1 LRRTFRSYNTASDD
15 IHQQG
20 ISMAF
25 SAGKL
30 GLLPWVVAISVVG
43 CGKLESGAELGKG
56 GSVVTGSAGPSAAK
70 NAAKELLT
78 CDAPVAVVSLVEN
91 RGGYV
96 GIGRSGLPESPLPL
110 VRVLMQQSGCF
121 RIVDRNSGLEQTI
134 NEQALK
140 EKGVLRADEAGNVK
154 KGRGIVAQ
162 YSVVPSLTFSEQDAG
177 RNIGGV
183 LSAVGLDKVAG
194 FASQVKFKEAQVV
207 LLLTDNETTEQ
218 LSSATGAA
226 RTTDLGIG
234 GLGFGKAGGAGGLG
248 WSNTNEG
255 KVIAA
260 AFLDAHNNLVT
271 QARTLAAKTLPEAVA
286 THQKSK

>member
-1 LRRTFRSYNTASDD
+1 MH
-15 IHQQG
+15 HQTWLKTVG
-20 ISMAF
+20 
-25 SAGKL
+25 
-30 GLLPWVVAISVVG
+30 VAACALALAA
-43 CGKLESGAELGKG
+43 CGKQEAGTALGKG
-56 GSVVTGSAGPSAAK
+56 GSVITGSGGTAGAQ
-70 NAAKELLT
+70 NASKDLQQCAE
-78 CDAPVAVVSLVEN
+78 PVAVVSLVEN
-91 RGGYV
+91 RGGYI
-96 GIGRSGLPESPLPL
+96 GIGRGGLPESPLPL

-134 NEQALK
+134 KEQELK
-140 EKGVLRADEAGNVK
+140 DSGVLRKDSAGDVK

-162 YSVVPSLTFSEQDAG
+162 YTVVPSLTFSEQDAG

-194 FASQVKFKEAQVV
+194 AAAQVKFKEAQVV

-234 GLGFGKAGGAGGLG
+234 GLAIGKAGGAGGLG

-271 QARTLAAKTLPEAVA
+271 QVRTLAAKQLPEPVAVKKK
-286 THQKSK
+286 Q

>member
-1 LRRTFRSYNTASDD
+1 MFFASLTSRKLS
-15 IHQQG
+15 I
-20 ISMAF
+20 ISIACF
-25 SAGKL
+25 L
-30 GLLPWVVAISVVG
+30 GLVA
-43 CGKLESGAELGKG
+43 CGKQEAGTELGKG
-56 GSVVTGSAGPSAAK
+56 GSVVTGSAGPDGAK
-70 NAAKELLT
+70 NAARELLT

-91 RGGYV
+91 KGGYV
-96 GIGRSGLPESPLPL
+96 GIGRGGLPESPLPL

-134 NEQALK
+134 NEQILK
-140 EKGVLRADEAGNVK
+140 DKGVLRSDEAGNVK

-162 YSVVPSLTFSEQDAG
+162 YTVVPSLTFSEQDAG
-177 RNIGGV
+177 RNLGGV

-194 FASQVKFKEAQVV
+194 LASQVKFKEAQVV

-218 LSSATGAA
+218 LSSSTGSA
-226 RTTDLGIG
+226 RTADLGIG
-234 GLGFGKAGGAGGLG
+234 GLAIGKTGGAAGLG

-271 QARTLAAKTLPEAVA
+271 QARNLAAKALPEAVA
-286 THQKSK
+286 VKKKEK

>member
-1 LRRTFRSYNTASDD
+1 MAHLNLS
-15 IHQQG
+15 
-20 ISMAF
+20 ISALALACVM
-25 SAGKL
+25 
-30 GLLPWVVAISVVG
+30 GLVG
-43 CGKLESGAELGKG
+43 CGKQEAGTELGKG
-56 GSVVTGSAGPSAAK
+56 GSVVTGSAGTAGAK
-70 NAAKELLT
+70 DAAKELLT

-91 RGGYV
+91 KGGYV
-96 GIGRSGLPESPLPL
+96 GIGRGGLPESPLPL

-134 NEQALK
+134 NEQVLK
-140 EKGVLRADEAGNVK
+140 DKGVLRSDEAGNVK

-162 YSVVPSLTFSEQDAG
+162 YTVVPSLTFSEQDAG

-183 LSAVGLDKVAG
+183 LSAFGLDKVAG
-194 FASQVKFKEAQVV
+194 LASQVKFKEAQVV

-218 LSSATGAA
+218 LSSSTGSA
-226 RTTDLGIG
+226 RTADLGIG
-234 GLGFGKAGGAGGLG
+234 GLAIGKAGGAAGLG

-271 QARTLAAKTLPEAVA
+271 QARTLAAKALPETVAV
-286 THQKSK
+286 KKK

>member
-1 LRRTFRSYNTASDD
+1 MVRTTLHLTAV
-15 IHQQG
+15 
-20 ISMAF
+20 
-25 SAGKL
+25 
-30 GLLPWVVAISVVG
+30 VVAIAAALTG
-43 CGKLESGAELGKG
+43 CGKQEAGTDLGKG
-56 GSVVTGSAGPSAAK
+56 GSVVTGSAGPAGAK
-70 NAAKELLT
+70 NASKELIQ
-78 CDAPVAVVSLVEN
+78 CDAPVAIVTLIEN

-96 GIGRSGLPESPLPL
+96 GIGRGGLPESPLPL

-121 RIVDRNSGLEQTI
+121 RIVDRNSGLQQTI
-134 NEQALK
+134 NEQELK
-140 EKGVLRADEAGNVK
+140 NQGVLRQDDPGNVK
-154 KGRGIVAQ
+154 KGRGIMAQ

-194 FASQVKFKEAQVV
+194 AASQVKFKEAQVV

-234 GLGFGKAGGAGGLG
+234 GLAIGKGGGLGGLG

-271 QARTLAAKTLPEAVA
+271 QVRTLEAKRLPEPVAVKKKA
-286 THQKSK
+286 G

>member
-1 LRRTFRSYNTASDD
+1 MTLLNLNITAVALACA
-15 IHQQG
+15 I
-20 ISMAF
+20 
-25 SAGKL
+25 
-30 GLLPWVVAISVVG
+30 GLVG
-43 CGKLESGAELGKG
+43 CGKREAGTELGKG
-56 GSVVTGSAGPSAAK
+56 GSVVTGSAGPAGAK

-78 CDAPVAVVSLVEN
+78 CDAPIAVVSLVEN
-91 RGGYV
+91 KGGYV
-96 GIGRSGLPESPLPL
+96 GIGRGGLPESPLPL

-134 NEQALK
+134 NEQVLK
-140 EKGVLRADEAGNVK
+140 DKGVLRTDEAGNVK

-162 YSVVPSLTFSEQDAG
+162 YTVVPSLTFSEQDAG

-194 FASQVKFKEAQVV
+194 LASQVKFKEAQVV

-218 LSSATGAA
+218 LSSSTGSA
-226 RTTDLGIG
+226 RTADLGIG
-234 GLGFGKAGGAGGLG
+234 GLAIGKAGGAAGLG

-260 AFLDAHNNLVT
+260 AFLDAHNNLVN
-271 QARTLAAKTLPEAVA
+271 QARTLAAKALPETVAV
-286 THQKSK
+286 KKK

>member
-1 LRRTFRSYNTASDD
+1 MVLFKINITVAVITCA
-15 IHQQG
+15 I
-20 ISMAF
+20 
-25 SAGKL
+25 
-30 GLLPWVVAISVVG
+30 GLVG
-43 CGKLESGAELGKG
+43 CGKQEAGTELGKG
-56 GSVVTGSAGPSAAK
+56 GSVVTGSAGPAGAK
-70 NAAKELLT
+70 NTAKELLT

-91 RGGYV
+91 RGGYI
-96 GIGRSGLPESPLPL
+96 GIGRGGLPESPLPL

-134 NEQALK
+134 NEQVLK
-140 EKGVLRADEAGNVK
+140 DKGVLRSDEAGNVK

-162 YSVVPSLTFSEQDAG
+162 YTVVPSLTFSEQDAG

-194 FASQVKFKEAQVV
+194 LASQVKFKEAQVV

-218 LSSATGAA
+218 LSSATGSA
-226 RTTDLGIG
+226 RTADLGIG
-234 GLGFGKAGGAGGLG
+234 GLAIGKAGGAAGLG

-271 QARTLAAKTLPEAVA
+271 QARTLAAKALPEAVA
-286 THQKSK
+286 VKKK